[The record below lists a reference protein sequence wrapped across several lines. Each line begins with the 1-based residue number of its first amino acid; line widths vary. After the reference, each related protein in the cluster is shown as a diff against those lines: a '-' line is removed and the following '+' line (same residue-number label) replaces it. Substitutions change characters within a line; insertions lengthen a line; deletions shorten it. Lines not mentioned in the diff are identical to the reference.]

1 MNDTPCS
8 LAGHDCASKFVQYL
22 QNAKAE
28 VTLTVCV
35 TSLCEAKK
43 ETCTKKDKTTGQE
56 IHSHC
61 SKKDESAHEVGL
73 ARLFQHCEVIGPS
86 KEAWENL
93 FSIMNMPENDQTIKE
108 FWKTYKSTDEGSRKV
123 KNADIRSYLETIH
136 SKKLI

>member
-8 LAGHDCASKFVQYL
+8 LAGHDCAGKFVQYL

-28 VTLTVCV
+28 VKLTVFV

-43 ETCTKKDKTTGQE
+43 ETCTKKDKKAGQK

-61 SKKDESAHEVGL
+61 SKKDESAHKAGL
-73 ARLFQHCEVIGPS
+73 ARLLKHCEVIGPS
-86 KEAWENL
+86 KEAWEKL

-108 FWKTYKSTDEGSRKV
+108 FWKTYKSKNEGSRKV
-123 KNADIRSYLETIH
+123 KNADIRSYLETIQ
-136 SKKLI
+136 S